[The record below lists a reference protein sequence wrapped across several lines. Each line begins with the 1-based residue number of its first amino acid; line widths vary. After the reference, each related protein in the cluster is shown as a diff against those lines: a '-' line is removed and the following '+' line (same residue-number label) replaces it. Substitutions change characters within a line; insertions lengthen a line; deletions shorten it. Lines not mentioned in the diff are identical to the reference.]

1 MIKRVRVIT
10 EWEIDIPKYVQ
21 AGIEAG
27 WLVGTDEPDP
37 ITDEEANMVT
47 YEAVEYCDA
56 EDRLPRWAR
65 DAMRVTRHSI
75 QIIK

>member
-10 EWEIDIPKYVQ
+10 EWEIDIPGCVQ
-21 AGIEAG
+21 AAIEADG
-27 WLVGTDEPDP
+27 VVGADVPGT
-37 ITDEEANMVT
+37 ITDDEANMVA
-47 YEAVEYCDA
+47 YEAVGYCDA